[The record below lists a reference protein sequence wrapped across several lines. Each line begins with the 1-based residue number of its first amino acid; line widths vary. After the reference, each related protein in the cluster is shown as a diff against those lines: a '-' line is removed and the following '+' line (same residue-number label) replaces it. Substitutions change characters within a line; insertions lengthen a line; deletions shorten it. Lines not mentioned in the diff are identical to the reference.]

1 MSPVVDLI
9 AGAVVGLV
17 RGISDLTTR
26 EQVTA
31 AIIAGLKPSP
41 PANVAKDY
49 AAAKQRVLA
58 DEDEVL

>member
-26 EQVTA
+26 EQVTE
-31 AIIAGLKPSP
+31 AIITGLKASP
-41 PANVAKDY
+41 PANVAADY
-49 AAAKQRVLA
+49 AEAKKRALSDA
-58 DEDEVL
+58 DEL

>member
-1 MSPVVDLI
+1 VSPVVDLI

-31 AIIAGLKPSP
+31 AIIAGLKASP
-41 PANVAKDY
+41 PANVAQDY
-49 AAAKQRVLA
+49 AAAKKQALGG
-58 DEDEVL
+58 DDK